1 MLRNIQQDKIKYLR
15 KYPDVGLKFLH
26 GEIFEITS
34 PRIEEQKE
42 IALSIYK
49 EMKFLVDFQ
58 RDSWKKEKD
67 GTYSIPVISWEK
79 EHVIYVLENEKN
91 SEISQILESIAKKI
105 GII

>member
-1 MLRNIQQDKIKYLR
+1 MLRNITEQKIKYLR

-49 EMKFLVDFQ
+49 EMKVLVDYQ
-58 RDSWKKEKD
+58 RESWKKERD

-79 EHVIYVLENEKN
+79 EHVIY
-91 SEISQILESIAKKI
+91 ILESQKDSEIALILEGIAKKI